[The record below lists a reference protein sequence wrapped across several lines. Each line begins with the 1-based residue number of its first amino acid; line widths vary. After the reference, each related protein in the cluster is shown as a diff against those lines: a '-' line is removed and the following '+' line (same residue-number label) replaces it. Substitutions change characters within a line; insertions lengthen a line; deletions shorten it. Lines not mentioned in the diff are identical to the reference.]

1 MKLKCPFYPCL
12 AAVTAFIATA
22 TLHAGE
28 PHIAREAIEWADIWI
43 PDASGTTLPRVLL
56 IGEGIAVDDLH
67 GLVKDHAEYWSGDGV
82 HFNSKGIAVQ
92 AEQVAKRITDNLK

>member
-28 PHIAREAIEWADIWI
+28 PHIAREAIEWADIWVTM
-43 PDASGTTLPRVLL
+43 AQRL
-56 IGEGIAVDDLH
+56 A
-67 GLVKDHAEYWSGDGV
+67 GLD
-82 HFNSKGIAVQ
+82 I
-92 AEQVAKRITDNLK
+92 RT